1 MKKTWVI
8 RNQQAFAAWQA
19 TLKLWKLE
27 KPIQIDVS
35 FYKKRRSN
43 DQNAKMWAMLTDVS
57 DSVMWHGQE
66 LTKEDWKNM
75 FTASLKGQQA
85 VPGIDGGF
93 VVLGVKTSEM
103 NTSEIS
109 DLIELMNAFGA
120 EHNVVW
126 TDAEDTPLP

>member
-1 MKKTWVI
+1 MKKWTI
-8 RNQQAFAAWQA
+8 HNRQSLEAFLAGAKQ
-19 TLKLWKLE
+19 WKVE
-27 KPIQIDVS
+27 KSIQIDVS
-35 FYKKRRSN
+35 LYKKRRSN

-126 TDAEDTPLP
+126 TDAENTPLP